1 MNVKETNNSLV
12 QMLFNKIAG
21 NAQVGVEGAEASK
34 FANMIADN
42 VVASDSLIRNRVEVA
57 SKMVGEDVAVKER
70 VAIES
75 SSKGKEAVARKKDR
89 AECSQK
95 DAEATKDKPVKNVK
109 KKNRED
115 VVGVAA
121 VENVSKTEDVVV
133 VDAVAEDREGF
144 VADSDEKSVVQVIE
158 GAEMQTKDLSA
169 VVAMGVDMQQ
179 MVAVMNGEGMILLS
193 PNMDM
198 AALSSMPEIPV
209 VNQFGEVVTM
219 SSEEFVAKMQE
230 ASATSQLYVAAEP
243 IVDEMVAVLPAEV
256 LAETGE
262 YFVQDEVVFGDE
274 VVNNTVVAEEASIAI
289 VDEQTVEQA
298 RILDSKLKDGQKIRV
313 DVNVEEENFAYTD
326 EVELLQDK
334 EIVDDAIKSVFKD
347 SDNVA
352 SETKVSAYKSFSGVQ
367 PQQVQA
373 AVQGNVSG
381 VAATIAP
388 TVDNA
393 AYVGAESV
401 KVATSENIITTN
413 PVSATGA
420 TAMSQGLKPEIIAK
434 AEETSL
440 RDVYKGMGRDAVEQ
454 VKVNIIK
461 SAVKGVDKI
470 EIQLKPEDLGRVHIK
485 MQISKDGKLQAD
497 IIASRQETL
506 DILQKEAETLQKAF
520 NEAGFDTDNSSFSFS
535 FRGEEEQK
543 QNSELRNFIG
553 NVLEQEANE
562 EVVSNDNQIWDPVQ
576 GLNIRV

>member
-57 SKMVGEDVAVKER
+57 SKMVGEDAAVKER

-121 VENVSKTEDVVV
+121 VDNVSKTEDVVV
-133 VDAVAEDREGF
+133 VDAVAEDRDGF

-169 VVAMGVDMQQ
+169 VVAMGVDIQQ
-179 MVAVMNGEGMILLS
+179 MVAVMSGEGMILLS

-209 VNQFGEVVTM
+209 VNQFGEVVIM

-347 SDNVA
+347 SDNVV

-401 KVATSENIITTN
+401 KVSTSENIITTN

>member
-1 MNVKETNNSLV
+1 
-12 QMLFNKIAG
+12 
-21 NAQVGVEGAEASK
+21 
-34 FANMIADN
+34 
-42 VVASDSLIRNRVEVA
+42 
-57 SKMVGEDVAVKER
+57 
-70 VAIES
+70 
-75 SSKGKEAVARKKDR
+75 
-89 AECSQK
+89 
-95 DAEATKDKPVKNVK
+95 
-109 KKNRED
+109 
-115 VVGVAA
+115 
-121 VENVSKTEDVVV
+121 
-133 VDAVAEDREGF
+133 
-144 VADSDEKSVVQVIE
+144 
-158 GAEMQTKDLSA
+158 
-169 VVAMGVDMQQ
+169 
-179 MVAVMNGEGMILLS
+179 MILLS

-274 VVNNTVVAEEASIAI
+274 VVNNTVVAEEVSIAI

-381 VAATIAP
+381 VATTIAP

>member
-133 VDAVAEDREGF
+133 VGAVAEDRDGF
-144 VADSDEKSVVQVIE
+144 VADSGEKSVVQVIE
-158 GAEMQTKDLSA
+158 GAEMQAKDLSA

-179 MVAVMNGEGMILLS
+179 MVAVMSGEGMILLS

-274 VVNNTVVAEEASIAI
+274 VVNNTVVAEEVSIAI

-347 SDNVA
+347 SDNVV

>member
-12 QMLFNKIAG
+12 QMLFSKIAG

-57 SKMVGEDVAVKER
+57 SKMVGEDAAVKER
-70 VAIES
+70 AAIES
-75 SSKGKEAVARKKDR
+75 SSKGKEAVARKEDR
-89 AECSQK
+89 VECSQK

-133 VDAVAEDREGF
+133 VDAVAEDRDGF
-144 VADSDEKSVVQVIE
+144 VADSGEKSVVQVIE

-198 AALSSMPEIPV
+198 AALSSMAEIPV

-230 ASATSQLYVAAEP
+230 ASATSQLYVVAEP

-289 VDEQTVEQA
+289 VDEKTVEQA

-381 VAATIAP
+381 VATTIAP

-485 MQISKDGKLQAD
+485 MQISKDGKLQAE

>member
-133 VDAVAEDREGF
+133 VDAVAEDRDGF

-158 GAEMQTKDLSA
+158 GAEMQAKDLSA

-198 AALSSMPEIPV
+198 AALSLMPEIPV

-274 VVNNTVVAEEASIAI
+274 VVNNTVVAEEVSIAI

-381 VAATIAP
+381 VATTIAP

>member
-57 SKMVGEDVAVKER
+57 SKMVGEDAAVKER

-75 SSKGKEAVARKKDR
+75 SSKGKEAVARKKGR

-121 VENVSKTEDVVV
+121 VDNVSKTEDVVV
-133 VDAVAEDREGF
+133 VDAVAEDRGGF

-198 AALSSMPEIPV
+198 AALSSMPKIPV

-230 ASATSQLYVAAEP
+230 ASATSQLYVVAEP
-243 IVDEMVAVLPAEV
+243 IVDEAVVVLPAEV

-262 YFVQDEVVFGDE
+262 YFIQDEVVFGDE

-347 SDNVA
+347 SDNVV

-373 AVQGNVSG
+373 AIQGNVSG

>member
-57 SKMVGEDVAVKER
+57 SKMVGEDAAVKER
-70 VAIES
+70 GAIES

-95 DAEATKDKPVKNVK
+95 DAEATKDKPAKNVK

-133 VDAVAEDREGF
+133 VDVVAEDRDGF

-158 GAEMQTKDLSA
+158 GAEMQAKDLSA

-230 ASATSQLYVAAEP
+230 ASATSQLYVVAEP
-243 IVDEMVAVLPAEV
+243 IVDEAVVVLPAEV

-347 SDNVA
+347 SDNVV

-381 VAATIAP
+381 VATTIAP

-485 MQISKDGKLQAD
+485 MQISKDGKLQAE
-497 IIASRQETL
+497 IIASHQETL

>member
-1 MNVKETNNSLV
+1 
-12 QMLFNKIAG
+12 
-21 NAQVGVEGAEASK
+21 
-34 FANMIADN
+34 
-42 VVASDSLIRNRVEVA
+42 
-57 SKMVGEDVAVKER
+57 
-70 VAIES
+70 
-75 SSKGKEAVARKKDR
+75 
-89 AECSQK
+89 
-95 DAEATKDKPVKNVK
+95 
-109 KKNRED
+109 
-115 VVGVAA
+115 
-121 VENVSKTEDVVV
+121 
-133 VDAVAEDREGF
+133 
-144 VADSDEKSVVQVIE
+144 
-158 GAEMQTKDLSA
+158 MQTKDLSA

-230 ASATSQLYVAAEP
+230 ASATSQLYVVAEP
-243 IVDEMVAVLPAEV
+243 IVDEAVVVLPAEV

-326 EVELLQDK
+326 EVELLQNK

-381 VAATIAP
+381 VATTIAP

-485 MQISKDGKLQAD
+485 MQISKDGKLQAE

-506 DILQKEAETLQKAF
+506 DILQKEAESLQKAF